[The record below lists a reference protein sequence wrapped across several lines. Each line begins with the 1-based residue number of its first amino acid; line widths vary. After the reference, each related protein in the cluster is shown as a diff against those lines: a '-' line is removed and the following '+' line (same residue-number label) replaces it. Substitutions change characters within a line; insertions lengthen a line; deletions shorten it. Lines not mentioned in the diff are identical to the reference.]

1 MALTQNFPQ
10 PPGRFNRQSRTF
22 PEDLIQSNRGFYT
35 NISLVNYE
43 YSLVSSGL
51 GAISYGGGFKLPIP
65 RRLNDNEVI
74 LWEEWSGINAIQ
86 QGLTTLGSYL
96 PGANQ
101 LNTLANAGLAG
112 IEIGGMFGTGVPGI
126 SQGGETISPFMY
138 MMYKRPGFKEFT
150 LSWTLAPNTQS
161 ESDTLLDIIKECK
174 KAALPSIGSAWGLQK
189 YPKIALVSFKPE
201 KYLFKLKPCAII
213 SVQVDYNGSGTPSF
227 FKSGAPTI
235 INLTLQLKEIQL
247 WTSEEIT

>member
-10 PPGRFNRQSRTF
+10 PPGRFNRQSQTF
-22 PEDLIQSNRGFYT
+22 PEDLIQSSRGFYT
-35 NISLVNYE
+35 NISLVEYN

-51 GAISYGGGFKLPIP
+51 GAISFGGGFKLPIP

-74 LWEEWSGINAIQ
+74 LWEEWRGIQAAS
-86 QGLTTLGSYL
+86 QGARYL
-96 PGANQ
+96 PGILGNYMGTA
-101 LNTLANAGLAG
+101 LDAVVKG

-126 SQGGETISPFMY
+126 SQGGETVSPFMY

-161 ESDTLLDIIKECK
+161 ESDTLLDIIKQCK
-174 KAALPSIGSAWGLQK
+174 KAALPSIGSTWGLQK

-213 SVQVDYNGSGTPSF
+213 SVQVDYNGAGVPSF
-227 FKSGAPTI
+227 FKSGAPTV